1 MDSHTSLPRALR
13 RIRLE
18 PQALSRLIAPARA
31 LDLADS
37 WEIDV
42 ERIEELEE
50 LPLPRLDLL
59 TWLGC
64 IQAHP
69 HSDPSWSQYTFV
81 TLALQAHHTFEMMH
95 APGMVS
101 SMSVRPGDL
110 FAFQPENLHW
120 IRADG
125 DVGFLSLQWA
135 IPRDDFREVYR
146 EIRRGLA
153 YAGLRSVKVPTA
165 LSSWKATI
173 GEEWL

>member
-1 MDSHTSLPRALR
+1 MTLHKPLPRSMR
-13 RIRLE
+13 RIRLDA
-18 PQALSRLIAPARA
+18 QALSRIVVPGHA
-31 LDLADS
+31 LELAES
-37 WEIDV
+37 WEIEVDS
-42 ERIEELEE
+42 EALEN
-50 LPLPRLDLL
+50 LPLPRLDLID
-59 TWLGC
+59 WLGC
-64 IQAHP
+64 IHAHP

-81 TLALQAHHTFEMMH
+81 TLALQAHHTFELMH
-95 APGMVS
+95 APGKVS

-120 IRADG
+120 LRADG

-153 YAGLRSVKVPTA
+153 DAGLRSAKVPTA